1 MFISIIIPAY
11 NEEERL
17 KTGLEKL
24 YQYLTGRKYD
34 YEIIVVDDGSTDK
47 TRETVLES
55 MLAKSGKIIFLQNG
69 KNKGKGFSVKQGM
82 LHSIGEY
89 VLFSDADFSTP
100 IEESDKLIDCLKN
113 GYDIAIGSRS
123 IKGANITV
131 HQPFYREIMGKVFNF
146 LVQIFVLRG
155 IHDTQCGFKL
165 FKGPC
170 AKNIAGELK
179 IDRFGFD
186 VEMLYLAQK
195 KKYKI
200 KEVAVTWINSPTSR
214 VNPISDS
221 FKMFLELL
229 SIKKLHDHN

>member
-17 KTGLEKL
+17 KTAFEKL
-24 YQYLTGRKYD
+24 YQYLTGKKYD
-34 YEIIVVDDGSTDK
+34 YEVIIVDDGSTDK
-47 TRETVLES
+47 TRETVSES
-55 MLAKSGKIIFLQNG
+55 MLAKAGKIIFLQNG
-69 KNKGKGFSVKQGM
+69 KNKGKGFAVKQGI

-100 IEESDKLIDCLKN
+100 IQEFDKLFDYLKN

-123 IKGANITV
+123 VIGSNITV
-131 HQPFYREIMGKVFNF
+131 RQPLYREMMGKFFNF

-165 FKGPC
+165 FSGKC
-170 AKNIAGELK
+170 AKSIAQELK

-200 KEVAVTWINSPTSR
+200 KEVPVTWINSTESK
-214 VNPISDS
+214 VNPIKDS

-229 SIKKLHDHN
+229 SIKKLHG

>member
-1 MFISIIIPAY
+1 MFISIIIPAH

-17 KTGLEKL
+17 KISLDKL
-24 YQYLTGRKYD
+24 YQYLISKDYD
-34 YEIIVVDDGSTDK
+34 YEVIVVDDGSSDK
-47 TRETVLES
+47 TSQTALES
-55 MLAKSGKIIFLQNG
+55 KLAKSGKVVFLQNSG
-69 KNKGKGFSVKQGM
+69 NKGKGFSVKQGI

-100 IEESDKLIDCLKN
+100 IQELDKLFGYVKN

-131 HQPFYREIMGKVFNF
+131 RQPFYREMMGKFFNF
-146 LVQIFVLRG
+146 LVQVFVLRG

-165 FKGPC
+165 FGRQC
-170 AKNIAGELK
+170 AKDIAQELK

-200 KEVAVTWINSPTSR
+200 KEVPVTWINSPISK
-214 VNPISDS
+214 VNPIKDS
-221 FKMFLELL
+221 FQMFLELL
-229 SIKKLHDHN
+229 SIKKLHG

>member
-17 KTGLEKL
+17 KISLDKL
-24 YQYLTGRKYD
+24 YQYLKSRDYD
-34 YEIIVVDDGSTDK
+34 YEAIVVDDGSTDK
-47 TRETVLES
+47 TSETILES
-55 MLAKSGKIIFLQNG
+55 ALSKAGKVIFLTNRE
-69 KNKGKGFSVKQGM
+69 NKGKGFSVKQGI

-100 IEESDKLIDCLKN
+100 IEELDKLLDYVKN

-131 HQPFYREIMGKVFNF
+131 RQPFYREAMGKVFNF
-146 LVQIFVLRG
+146 LVQIFVLKG

-165 FKGPC
+165 FCGKC
-170 AKNIAGELK
+170 AKSIAEEIK

-195 KKYKI
+195 KNYKI
-200 KEVAVTWINSPTSR
+200 KEVPVTWINSPTSK

-229 SIKKLHDHN
+229 SIKKLHG